1 MYASEE
7 PIYFSQE
14 SQRNNTGWLFSNV
27 LLVAV
32 MRADK
37 LSAHSCAKS
46 HMCYRCYLIRASQHP
61 MSFISQMKKL
71 RFREMKSLGQGQ
83 TNTGKRQCQNSP
95 LDLPLSP
102 VILSDPG
109 TSLPP

>member
-46 HMCYRCYLIRASQHP
+46 HMCYMLTSYELH
-61 MSFISQMKKL
+61 
-71 RFREMKSLGQGQ
+71 
-83 TNTGKRQCQNSP
+83 N
-95 LDLPLSP
+95 
-102 VILSDPG
+102 IL
-109 TSLPP
+109 

>member
-46 HMCYRCYLIRASQHP
+46 HMCYMLPHT
-61 MSFISQMKKL
+61 SF
-71 RFREMKSLGQGQ
+71 
-83 TNTGKRQCQNSP
+83 T
-95 LDLPLSP
+95 
-102 VILSDPG
+102 
-109 TSLPP
+109 TSYELHFTDEETEV